1 MNELIVCG
9 SLCESIS
16 DAGPTGTFDWQL
28 QLCQCSRP
36 IHVHAIASARAHAS
50 EANAAATRTIAHIAH
65 RTVRSP
71 QLTLQAMCLEPRTLH
86 STPLHSLLAI
96 SRLERGGVYG
106 AARFMNDRKS
116 LANCACVLL
125 VPRTRAVACVCAI
138 RLSRLLLGATCI
150 RMSSKVI
157 VPHPCGS
164 LPPRTLP
171 PPLPLDEP

>member
-1 MNELIVCG
+1 M
-9 SLCESIS
+9 
-16 DAGPTGTFDWQL
+16 PMQ
-28 QLCQCSRP
+28 
-36 IHVHAIASARAHAS
+36 SAHSCPRDCKCARSHAS
-50 EANAAATRTIAHIAH
+50 EANAAAPRTIAHIAH

-125 VPRTRAVACVCAI
+125 VPRARAVACVCAI
-138 RLSRLLLGATCI
+138 RRALAVVARRDVYQNEFKSYRSAPVRLVAAADAAAAAAA
-150 RMSSKVI
+150 R
-157 VPHPCGS
+157 
-164 LPPRTLP
+164 
-171 PPLPLDEP
+171 